1 MRRFGNPISL
11 TSSNIEAIFSKIVP
25 KFFSY
30 AENSYSPPTIRP
42 QKKTPLDA
50 AFSFSSRQRLQH
62 QRRNPASDEQRH
74 VVVEEGR
81 DDCVLDVVVLAVSV
95 KAHCRA
101 EGGVGGG

>member
-1 MRRFGNPISL
+1 MVGQ
-11 TSSNIEAIFSKIVP
+11 A
-25 KFFSY
+25 
-30 AENSYSPPTIRP
+30 PPYDRSANRTTVEGGACP
-42 QKKTPLDA
+42 TMD
-50 AFSFSSRQRLQH
+50 LQH
-62 QRRNPASDEQRH
+62 QRRNPASNQQWH